1 VTNDWKA
8 RLTQKLEPVLRQAD
22 PRPQISA
29 YHDMPYAVFRYPPED
44 EFAVR
49 KELTLLRTRLEQA
62 GKRVTTVSLAECM
75 TAALDAKGLNADAL
89 AEAEKSVGLSTTID
103 TIHEVLSEYQ
113 PLDDLVAERI
123 PEDADP
129 LRDVVLIV
137 RAGALFPVYRTSSL
151 LEQLKGKV
159 HVPAVLFY
167 PGELD
172 GAAGLRFM
180 GVLDAE
186 HNYRPKIF

>member
-1 VTNDWKA
+1 MTDWKE
-8 RLTQKLEPVLRQAD
+8 RLTGRLEAALTQSD

-29 YHDMPYAVFRYPPED
+29 YHDMPYAIFRYPPEA
-44 EFAVR
+44 ELAVR
-49 KELTLLRTRLEQA
+49 QETALLRTRLEQA
-62 GKRVTTVSLAECM
+62 GKRVTMISLAERM
-75 TAALDAKGLNADAL
+75 AEALQAEGLDPVAL
-89 AEAEKSVGLSTTID
+89 ANAEKTVGLESTVE
-103 TIHEVLSEYQ
+103 TIHQVLSEYR
-113 PLDDLVAERI
+113 PLDDLVAARI
-123 PEDADP
+123 PAEADP

-137 RAGALFPVYRTSSL
+137 RAGALFPIYRTSSL

-159 HVPAVLFY
+159 QVPAVLFY